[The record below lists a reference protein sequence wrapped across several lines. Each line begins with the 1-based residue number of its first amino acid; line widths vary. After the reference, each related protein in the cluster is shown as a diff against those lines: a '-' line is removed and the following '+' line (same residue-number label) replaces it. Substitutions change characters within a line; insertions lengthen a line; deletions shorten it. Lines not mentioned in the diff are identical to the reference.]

1 MSISPSGQ
9 DYTGFGREEVEVE
22 LPLWLE
28 RLNEFVGS
36 HMRKNFPNVNFY
48 DFTVR
53 PGRKYA
59 RVVRHTSANSLGDSV
74 FCFVRMSDGAIL
86 KAASWKAPALNYARG
101 YIFDQDVS
109 LSVTPYGTR

>member
-1 MSISPSGQ
+1 MSISMSGQ
-9 DYTGFGREEVEVE
+9 DYTGFGRQEVEVE

-28 RLNEFVGS
+28 RLNDFVGK
-36 HMRKNFPNVNFY
+36 HYQKQFPTLGFH
-48 DFTVR
+48 DFTVQQ
-53 PGRKYA
+53 GRKYA
-59 RVVRHTSANSLGDSV
+59 RIIRHGSADGLQRSA
-74 FCFVRMSDGAIL
+74 FCFVRLSDGAIL